1 MFIEYKLTRTRGM
14 HTIQCVYC
22 DDTLTGRTQAAAMG
36 AFGRHVRSEHSDA
49 LESLRSGKPGNPP
62 ELDVAK

>member
-1 MFIEYKLTRTRGM
+1 M

-36 AFGRHVRSEHSDA
+36 AFGRHVRTEHSDT
-49 LESLRSGKPGNPP
+49 LESLRGDKHEERP